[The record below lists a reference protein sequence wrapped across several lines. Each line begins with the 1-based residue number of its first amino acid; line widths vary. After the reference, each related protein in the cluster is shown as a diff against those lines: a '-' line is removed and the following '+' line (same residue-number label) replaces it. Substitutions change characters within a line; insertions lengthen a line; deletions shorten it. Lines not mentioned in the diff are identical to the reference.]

1 MLFAATKA
9 DHITTDQIPNI
20 DQSVTTIS
28 YSQKVE
34 HLQFS
39 HINID
44 FTAFAAIRA
53 TQQVI
58 VEEQGQQFK
67 AIQGVRSIDRK
78 NR

>member
-9 DHITTDQIPNI
+9 DHITTDQIPNLI
-20 DQSVTTIS
+20 SLLRQLVQSEG
-28 YSQKVE
+28 E

-39 HINID
+39 HIDID

-67 AIQGVRSIDRK
+67 AIQGVRSIDK